1 MAPPEDIRAG
11 TFEPIQ
17 ESRRTEGGM
26 ERQYDLV
33 VVGTGITSAVA
44 SRCREAGWTV
54 AVVDSRPF
62 GGTCA
67 LRGCVP
73 KKILVSAAE
82 AVHGARDMAGK
93 GVPAGSL
100 TIDWPELMRFK
111 RALVDPTPA
120 RTEQTWA
127 KMGIEQFHGRARFV
141 GRTTLAVGDDRL
153 TGRRVLIAA
162 GAIPAPLKFPGA
174 ERLTTSDQFLN
185 LDRLPDSLAFVGGGY
200 ISFEFAHVAARA
212 GARVTILHRGARPL
226 EGFDPDLVDL
236 LLKRSRQL
244 GITVELGVDV
254 LGVDPA
260 GYRLVVRGLQ
270 GGQERRFE
278 VDVAVHGAGRVPE
291 IDDLDLGAAGVQ
303 RERRGVIVNEFLQSV
318 SNPAVYAGGDAAASG
333 PPLTPKATHDAEVL
347 ATNLLEGN
355 RRAANYD
362 GMGSA
367 VFSVPPLSSAGLT
380 EAAARE
386 KNLKFRTSWQETSG
400 WFNTRRVGETTSG
413 FKVLIAEDTDRILG
427 AHLLGPHADE
437 VINMFAVAIRLGIP
451 AADLKDVIFAY
462 PTYGSD
468 VRFML

>member
-1 MAPPEDIRAG
+1 
-11 TFEPIQ
+11 
-17 ESRRTEGGM
+17 M

-73 KKILVSAAE
+73 KKILVSVAE
-82 AVHGARDMAGK
+82 AVHAARDMAGK
-93 GVPAGSL
+93 GVPAESL

-141 GRTTLAVGDDRL
+141 GPTTLAVGNDRL
-153 TGRRVLIAA
+153 IGRRLLIAA

-174 ERLTTSDQFLN
+174 ERLTTSEQFLN
-185 LDRLPDSLAFVGGGY
+185 LDRLPASLAFVGGGY

-236 LLKRSRQL
+236 LVKRSREL

-254 LGVDPA
+254 LGVDSA
-260 GYRLVVRGLQ
+260 RDRLVVRGIQ

-278 VDVAVHGAGRVPE
+278 TDLVVHGAGRVPE
-291 IDDLDLGAAGVQ
+291 IDDLDLAAAGLK
-303 RERRGVIVNEFLQSV
+303 RERRGVIVEEFFQSV
-318 SNPAVYAGGDAAASG
+318 SNPPLHAGGDPPAGG
-333 PPLTPKATHDAEVL
+333 PPPTPNATPHA
-347 ATNLLEGN
+347 G
-355 RRAANYD
+355 
-362 GMGSA
+362 
-367 VFSVPPLSSAGLT
+367 GLT
-380 EAAARE
+380 THAPAR
-386 KNLKFRTSWQETSG
+386 
-400 WFNTRRVGETTSG
+400 
-413 FKVLIAEDTDRILG
+413 
-427 AHLLGPHADE
+427 HH
-437 VINMFAVAIRLGIP
+437 
-451 AADLKDVIFAY
+451 
-462 PTYGSD
+462 PTAPD
-468 VRFML
+468 D